1 MQYNRIEL
9 YNQWVDKVCHY
20 IEKVGPCIN
29 CASCAF
35 QSAPLLDKSPDVVFL
50 GYNAHEPWGYTGVN
64 RERFYKG
71 NPFFYA
77 DRDKSAWKVWWK
89 LYEAFKWANYLT
101 PMTDGNFIFM
111 NAIYFGSN
119 TIKEFQSRPNSA
131 EIAMKCIDFTGEVIQ
146 DIFRPKC
153 VICFS
158 INDCFRQLEQRFNF
172 TQVETVRPPI
182 INGEPAHHQV
192 IKGLWNCTKVFG
204 IPHPSGRISND
215 DWGAI
220 AMYLKKEITAL

>member
-1 MQYNRIEL
+1 
-9 YNQWVDKVCHY
+9 
-20 IEKVGPCIN
+20 
-29 CASCAF
+29 
-35 QSAPLLDKSPDVVFL
+35 
-50 GYNAHEPWGYTGVN
+50 
-64 RERFYKG
+64 
-71 NPFFYA
+71 
-77 DRDKSAWKVWWK
+77 
-89 LYEAFKWANYLT
+89 
-101 PMTDGNFIFM
+101 
-111 NAIYFGSN
+111 
-119 TIKEFQSRPNSA
+119 
-131 EIAMKCIDFTGEVIQ
+131 MKCIDFTGEVIQ

-182 INGEPAHHQV
+182 INGDPAHHQV